1 MSEQNLIPPNHP
13 LNEPAKYPETPRART
28 QTPHRHLLSTIAVIV
43 AAPVIALVLVSS
55 VFQVYEVDGQS
66 MESTLQHNDRLIV
79 LKTPKTWAR
88 ISGNEYIPDRYEVI
102 IFNQISQEGSLGE
115 RQLIKRVIGLPG
127 DRVVIAKGHVLV
139 YNDWHPGGFAVD
151 GSSPERAII
160 EDTSGNVDIT
170 VSEGEVFVLGDN
182 RQNSSDSRIFGTVP
196 AEQIVGELALR
207 FYPFSQAKKF

>member
-1 MSEQNLIPPNHP
+1 
-13 LNEPAKYPETPRART
+13 
-28 QTPHRHLLSTIAVIV
+28 
-43 AAPVIALVLVSS
+43 
-55 VFQVYEVDGQS
+55 
-66 MESTLQHNDRLIV
+66 
-79 LKTPKTWAR
+79 
-88 ISGNEYIPDRYEVI
+88 
-102 IFNQISQEGSLGE
+102 
-115 RQLIKRVIGLPG
+115 
-127 DRVVIAKGHVLV
+127 V